1 MEQFES
7 VDRAPKLMVTADG
20 SHTLYIE
27 SMDEH
32 YHSVNGAVQESNHVF
47 IQAGLDQVQ
56 KEEIHILEVGFGTG
70 LNAFLTLLEA
80 KRRGVHVRFI
90 TTELYPLGDDIVAA
104 LNFTAG
110 YSDEEK
116 ALFRSMHACE
126 WNKPVAITDYFTILK
141 LEGDINTMEFEDGLD
156 LIYFDAFAPDKQ
168 AEMWSEELFQRIYD
182 RTNKGGILTTYC
194 AKGVVRR
201 TMQAVGFTT
210 ERLPGPPGK
219 REMLRATK

>member
-1 MEQFES
+1 M
-7 VDRAPKLMVTADG
+7 DRAPKLMVTADG

-80 KRRGVHVRFI
+80 KRRGVRVRFI

-104 LNFTAG
+104 LNFTAE
-110 YSDEEK
+110 YS
-116 ALFRSMHACE
+116 
-126 WNKPVAITDYFTILK
+126 
-141 LEGDINTMEFEDGLD
+141 
-156 LIYFDAFAPDKQ
+156 
-168 AEMWSEELFQRIYD
+168 
-182 RTNKGGILTTYC
+182 
-194 AKGVVRR
+194 
-201 TMQAVGFTT
+201 
-210 ERLPGPPGK
+210 
-219 REMLRATK
+219 